1 MFVPNRQGDPQVT
14 DVQGSPPPGSSVGKA
29 LHMNHH
35 AWASKQLIVSIAL
48 AVAFAPALTAAE
60 STSRLHLDGKTASV
74 GRASELPGALDH
86 SSGAQEAAPQTS
98 PQASPTA
105 AEQPTVKAPQVTYED
120 GQLTVIAEN
129 SSLSEVMRA
138 LRSALGADIDLPADI
153 VDQHIWVHL
162 GPGPARRVLRDLLDD
177 TEFNYVMQASDS
189 DPDGIRSVLLTP
201 RSKSTGAETAGSP
214 ERSAMRRTAPPPRT
228 GSEAAS
234 ATESENP
241 PAETAASVDPSQAAS
256 PAALAATPATAAATP
271 AAAVNASS
279 ANLQYIPGNAASA
292 ALSPPPPSDP
302 NQMIQTL
309 QSMYEQRRQ
318 MQQQQ
323 NQKPAGQ
330 K

>member
-1 MFVPNRQGDPQVT
+1 MGKGMLIPNHQGDPQEVNS
-14 DVQGSPPPGSSVGKA
+14 VQGSPSPRSLVGKA

-35 AWASKQLIVSIAL
+35 AWAKQLIVPIAL
-48 AVAFAPALTAAE
+48 ALAFAPALKATE
-60 STSRLHLDGKTASV
+60 FSVRLPLDGKSGGNERVSA
-74 GRASELPGALDH
+74 P
-86 SSGAQEAAPQTS
+86 SSNHNLGAQEAAPQTL

-105 AEQPTVKAPQVTYED
+105 AEHPTVKAPQVTYED

-138 LRSALGADIDLPADI
+138 LRSALGADIDLPAGV

-162 GPGPARRVLRDLLDD
+162 GPGPARRVLRDLLDG

-214 ERSAMRRTAPPPRT
+214 ETSAMRRTPPRP
-228 GSEAAS
+228 GPEAAS
-234 ATESENP
+234 PTESENP
-241 PAETAASVDPSQAAS
+241 SPEPVASVEPAPAAS
-256 PAALAATPATAAATP
+256 PAAP
-271 AAAVNASS
+271 AASPAAPVNVSS
-279 ANLQYIPGNAASA
+279 ASLQYTPGNSASA
-292 ALSPPPPSDP
+292 ALSPPPPTDP
-302 NQMIQTL
+302 HQMIQTL

-318 MQQQQ
+318 MQIQQ

-330 K
+330 N